1 MLFFYFGIGER
12 DEQNDFDKRIEQKG
26 ETKGGDTIF
35 GRIALMRA
43 KLHLT
48 DEELMNS
55 SWIALNL
62 ELGDYP
68 YFDYEAEKKISKE
81 DTGLAL
87 EKLLKK
93 Q

>member
-1 MLFFYFGIGER
+1 
-12 DEQNDFDKRIEQKG
+12 
-26 ETKGGDTIF
+26 
-35 GRIALMRA
+35 MRA